1 MKESIDVNIFSPT
14 APLGI
19 FIILCGLIFSGII
32 FYIIYTVSTDKESI
46 EDKKMRSKKISL
58 QKEKIVFINFLL
70 KRNLFVDEIIL
81 SSGS

>member
-1 MKESIDVNIFSPT
+1 MGMKDSIDVNIFSPT

-58 QKEKIVFINFLL
+58 QKEKIN
-70 KRNLFVDEIIL
+70 RLFPKKK
-81 SSGS
+81 

>member
-46 EDKKMRSKKISL
+46 EDKKMRNKKIIQ
-58 QKEKIVFINFLL
+58 QKEKIS
-70 KRNLFVDEIIL
+70 RLFPKKK
-81 SSGS
+81 

>member
-46 EDKKMRSKKISL
+46 EDKKMRSKKITQ
-58 QKEKIVFINFLL
+58 QKEKIS
-70 KRNLFVDEIIL
+70 RLFPKQK
-81 SSGS
+81 

>member
-19 FIILCGLIFSGII
+19 IIILCGLIFSGII

-46 EDKKMRSKKISL
+46 EDKKMRSKRINL
-58 QKEKIVFINFLL
+58 QKEKIN
-70 KRNLFVDEIIL
+70 RLFPKKK
-81 SSGS
+81 

>member
-46 EDKKMRSKKISL
+46 EDKKMRSKKINL
-58 QKEKIVFINFLL
+58 QKEKIN
-70 KRNLFVDEIIL
+70 RLFPKKK
-81 SSGS
+81 

>member
-1 MKESIDVNIFSPT
+1 MKGSIDVNIFSPT

-19 FIILCGLIFSGII
+19 FIIICGLIFSGII

-58 QKEKIVFINFLL
+58 QKEKIS
-70 KRNLFVDEIIL
+70 RLFPKQK
-81 SSGS
+81 

>member
-1 MKESIDVNIFSPT
+1 MKESIDVNMFSPT

-58 QKEKIVFINFLL
+58 HKEKIS
-70 KRNLFVDEIIL
+70 RLFPKKK
-81 SSGS
+81 

>member
-1 MKESIDVNIFSPT
+1 MKSSIDVNIFSPT

-58 QKEKIVFINFLL
+58 QKEKIN
-70 KRNLFVDEIIL
+70 RLFPKKK
-81 SSGS
+81 

>member
-46 EDKKMRSKKISL
+46 EDKKMRDKKITL
-58 QKEKIVFINFLL
+58 QKEKIN
-70 KRNLFVDEIIL
+70 RLFPKKK
-81 SSGS
+81 

>member
-1 MKESIDVNIFSPT
+1 MTMKESIDVNIFSPT

-46 EDKKMRSKKISL
+46 EDKKMRSKKITL
-58 QKEKIVFINFLL
+58 QKEKIN
-70 KRNLFVDEIIL
+70 RLFPKEK
-81 SSGS
+81 

>member
-19 FIILCGLIFSGII
+19 FIIICGLIFSGII

-46 EDKKMRSKKISL
+46 EDKKMRNKKISI
-58 QKEKIVFINFLL
+58 QKEKIN
-70 KRNLFVDEIIL
+70 RLFPKKK
-81 SSGS
+81 

>member
-1 MKESIDVNIFSPT
+1 MKESIDVNMFSPT

-58 QKEKIVFINFLL
+58 QQEKIS
-70 KRNLFVDEIIL
+70 RLFPKKK
-81 SSGS
+81 

>member
-1 MKESIDVNIFSPT
+1 MKETIDVNIFSPT

-46 EDKKMRSKKISL
+46 EDKKMRNKKISL
-58 QKEKIVFINFLL
+58 QKEKID
-70 KRNLFVDEIIL
+70 RLFPKKK
-81 SSGS
+81 

>member
-1 MKESIDVNIFSPT
+1 MTMKESIDVNIFSPT

-58 QKEKIVFINFLL
+58 QKEKIN
-70 KRNLFVDEIIL
+70 RLFPKKK
-81 SSGS
+81 